1 MKKIVVFL
9 TACLLLIGTLVG
21 TAAAETTP
29 RVRKKYSDL
38 DYSMG
43 STKSATVYMGDVLE
57 QLYGYQLTD
66 AEKNLIRYKFD
77 GQNVLYY
84 KRPSIIDPQIT
95 YNGETQ
101 QLTVILMD
109 DYIYNSRYDYD
120 ICWTPSRVVI
130 NGKSGKF
137 SPAPDVDANYFR
149 ATVEGVAWS
158 SNVLMTVEYTS
169 QFTISADTLNDFVNF
184 AYDTAVSLDGE
195 YAIYQSSLE
204 QYNLKLDEYNENQ
217 IEWTRYQAELD
228 AYRDHQY
235 QEALYADYLLYQQ
248 YLAEM
253 KVYNQAYAD
262 YTDNQKEWATY
273 YENCSK
279 FEQYM
284 KYKEQYP
291 TLYAEYQNEM
301 ATVNHHLGLLALM
314 EVKDPVT
321 GFSFI
326 ETVLD
331 DRVGQVIAE
340 KKAELS
346 ALEGSAVD
354 NVVAATPVLQ
364 KFFTTYRSLST
375 DQERYEFY
383 IKEYS
388 SFVKH
393 LKMLYDGI
401 NKLYKNGPIYN
412 TLRKD
417 YPDYVDSLVRMLG
430 LLYVNNCS
438 FNDNMTMNLNY
449 EVDYHGHKKAKDLVD
464 ASLRPA
470 SDTNK
475 AKPLS
480 AWPKPPQHPSECE
493 VTSLPTRPTQTLPE
507 PTKPPLPEFGVV
519 TSIEEFPTNMQDPG
533 TMEEPTEPSLYVPHP
548 GTPPSLPWDS
558 TYQSLYEA
566 YLRGEI
572 VQRAPFGTAQTVT
585 LTAAANHTATLDED
599 EHYYYIYFYNSD
611 EAKTYIG
618 YDAVRYGESGAY
630 PEDLPVPTK
639 QPVNE
644 IAYAFD
650 HWVYEN
656 GEPADLSMITSDV
669 EVFAAYKIVPRQCTV
684 TWDVG
689 GKLIETLWYYGET
702 PIFTGST
709 DREPSL
715 QYIYTFAGWDKEI
728 TTVKEDVVYTAQYS
742 TVLNRHKVT
751 FVMGD
756 GTLIEK
762 VYDYGKNLGEAVP
775 LQTPVKAPTA
785 QYSYVF
791 KGWKDDR
798 GNLYRTPSE
807 FPTLSGPVTFTAE
820 FEPVLNEYTVTWVVE
835 EQTFRQTYKYG
846 EIPVFGDAPGA
857 VPTKPSTLQHDYVFR
872 DWSSKIGA
880 VVGDVTYVAQF
891 DEVTRQ
897 YMITFIVDGKE
908 FVYPHAYG
916 DTPVCKKP
924 PEKTPTVEH
933 EFIFAGWDRELEPV
947 TEETTYVARF
957 DTTPRKHPITFLLGK
972 EEVVLEFEYGTV
984 PVYPSRKPTIAD
996 DSRYYYV
1003 FTGWDRPFTE
1013 VDGQP
1018 TTYTAYFDAFPLA
1031 PVKDGEDGVLS
1042 ISPDGKYV
1050 LYVDGSIVDI
1060 SRVMDKAGENGA
1072 ALLQVHFGKAIVEFP
1087 KEQVDAFYNMSGA
1100 IYEVRLACVP
1110 YEGRISYQL
1119 ELLDANGF
1127 PVQFLMTELILKLP
1141 YQGAYSADVY
1151 CVGEDG
1157 ALKKMEAEHID
1168 GHLVFSTMDFAT
1180 YVLRDKYK
1188 ITGLSAENGLANAPN
1203 EAYEGDIVTFTPN
1216 PDEGFH
1222 IKSVVVLS
1230 NGKEL
1235 DVKFEDGVYSFVMP
1249 KGNVEVV
1256 TTFKVVEGGTAAEVL
1271 AGVIT
1276 ALLIVSIGIVIA
1288 IILQRK
1294 KPIKM

>member
-169 QFTISADTLNDFVNF
+169 QFTISADTLNDFANF

-204 QYNLKLDEYNENQ
+204 QYNIKLDEYNENQ
-217 IEWTRYQAELD
+217 IEWTRYQSDLD

-253 KVYNQAYAD
+253 QVYNQAYAD

-284 KYKEQYP
+284 KYQEQYP
-291 TLYAEYQNEM
+291 ALYAEYQNEM

-326 ETVLD
+326 ETILD

-430 LLYVNNCS
+430 MLYVNNCS

-470 SDTNK
+470 SDTDK

-480 AWPKPPQHPSECE
+480 AWPKPPKHPSECE
-493 VTSLPTRPTQTLPE
+493 VTSLPTRPPQTLSE

-519 TSIEEFPTNMQDPG
+519 TSIEELPTDMQDPG
-533 TMEEPTEPSLYVPHP
+533 IMEEPTKPSLYVPHP

-558 TYQSLYEA
+558 TYQSLY
-566 YLRGEI
+566 
-572 VQRAPFGTAQTVT
+572 
-585 LTAAANHTATLDED
+585 
-599 EHYYYIYFYNSD
+599 
-611 EAKTYIG
+611 
-618 YDAVRYGESGAY
+618 
-630 PEDLPVPTK
+630 
-639 QPVNE
+639 
-644 IAYAFD
+644 
-650 HWVYEN
+650 
-656 GEPADLSMITSDV
+656 
-669 EVFAAYKIVPRQCTV
+669 
-684 TWDVG
+684 
-689 GKLIETLWYYGET
+689 
-702 PIFTGST
+702 
-709 DREPSL
+709 
-715 QYIYTFAGWDKEI
+715 
-728 TTVKEDVVYTAQYS
+728 
-742 TVLNRHKVT
+742 
-751 FVMGD
+751 
-756 GTLIEK
+756 
-762 VYDYGKNLGEAVP
+762 
-775 LQTPVKAPTA
+775 
-785 QYSYVF
+785 
-791 KGWKDDR
+791 
-798 GNLYRTPSE
+798 
-807 FPTLSGPVTFTAE
+807 
-820 FEPVLNEYTVTWVVE
+820 
-835 EQTFRQTYKYG
+835 
-846 EIPVFGDAPGA
+846 
-857 VPTKPSTLQHDYVFR
+857 
-872 DWSSKIGA
+872 
-880 VVGDVTYVAQF
+880 
-891 DEVTRQ
+891 
-897 YMITFIVDGKE
+897 
-908 FVYPHAYG
+908 
-916 DTPVCKKP
+916 
-924 PEKTPTVEH
+924 
-933 EFIFAGWDRELEPV
+933 
-947 TEETTYVARF
+947 
-957 DTTPRKHPITFLLGK
+957 
-972 EEVVLEFEYGTV
+972 
-984 PVYPSRKPTIAD
+984 
-996 DSRYYYV
+996 
-1003 FTGWDRPFTE
+1003 
-1013 VDGQP
+1013 
-1018 TTYTAYFDAFPLA
+1018 
-1031 PVKDGEDGVLS
+1031 
-1042 ISPDGKYV
+1042 
-1050 LYVDGSIVDI
+1050 
-1060 SRVMDKAGENGA
+1060 
-1072 ALLQVHFGKAIVEFP
+1072 
-1087 KEQVDAFYNMSGA
+1087 
-1100 IYEVRLACVP
+1100 
-1110 YEGRISYQL
+1110 
-1119 ELLDANGF
+1119 
-1127 PVQFLMTELILKLP
+1127 
-1141 YQGAYSADVY
+1141 
-1151 CVGEDG
+1151 
-1157 ALKKMEAEHID
+1157 
-1168 GHLVFSTMDFAT
+1168 
-1180 YVLRDKYK
+1180 
-1188 ITGLSAENGLANAPN
+1188 
-1203 EAYEGDIVTFTPN
+1203 
-1216 PDEGFH
+1216 
-1222 IKSVVVLS
+1222 
-1230 NGKEL
+1230 
-1235 DVKFEDGVYSFVMP
+1235 
-1249 KGNVEVV
+1249 
-1256 TTFKVVEGGTAAEVL
+1256 
-1271 AGVIT
+1271 
-1276 ALLIVSIGIVIA
+1276 
-1288 IILQRK
+1288 
-1294 KPIKM
+1294 